1 MAPDALCTPFTHH
14 PADDSDS
21 WQRMIADSITTAE
34 GLAAHLPVDPDRIR
48 TVIQRYPMRITPY
61 YLALIRQQQ
70 DPIWRQAVPDPAE
83 IRDTDLAADGLGEE
97 PQSPVPN
104 LTHRYPDRVLFA
116 VSSQCAVYCRHC
128 MRKRKVGRPAGITAA
143 TRREGV
149 AYIRHHTEVR
159 DVILSG
165 GDPLM
170 LADEVIAALLA
181 ELRAIAHVETIRI
194 HSRVPCTL
202 PQRITPT
209 LVGILRR
216 FHPLFLNTH
225 FNHPAELTP
234 AAAQACAAL
243 ADGGIPLGCQTV
255 LLKGVNDHPAVMQS
269 LLRGLLKMRVKP
281 YYLHHPDPIRGTAH
295 FRLPV
300 RKGLEL
306 MRSLRG
312 AVSGMAIPQYMI
324 DLPGGGGKV
333 PLLPDYVQGADQN
346 RLRVANYRGEIY
358 EYPG

>member
-1 MAPDALCTPFTHH
+1 MIPDARCKPPHRH
-14 PADDSDS
+14 PADED
-21 WQRMIADSITTAE
+21 WQRLIADSITTSDD
-34 GLAAHLPVDPDRIR
+34 LAAHLPVDPARIEAVTR
-48 TVIQRYPMRITPY
+48 QYPMRINPY
-61 YLALIRQQQ
+61 YLSLIRQEL

-83 IRDTDLAADGLGEE
+83 LTDTQLPADGLGEE
-97 PQSPVPN
+97 LQSPVLN
-104 LTHRYPDRVLFA
+104 LIHRYPDRVVFA
-116 VSSQCAVYCRHC
+116 VSIRCAMYCRHC
-128 MRKRKVGRPAGITAA
+128 MRKRKVGNASGVTAKTRQAGI
-143 TRREGV
+143 
-149 AYIRHHTEVR
+149 AYIREHSEVK

-170 LADEVIAALLA
+170 LEDEVIASLLA
-181 ELRAIAHVETIRI
+181 AVRAIPHVETIRI
-194 HSRVPCTL
+194 HSRIPCTL
-202 PQRITPT
+202 PQRITPA

-234 AAAQACAAL
+234 EAARACAAL

-255 LLKGVNDHPAVMQS
+255 LLKGVNDHPAVMQA
-269 LLRGLLKMRVKP
+269 LLRGLLKMRVRP

-300 RKGLEL
+300 RRGLEL
-306 MRSLRG
+306 MKGLRG
-312 AVSGMAIPQYMI
+312 AVSGMAVPQYMI

-333 PLLPDYVQGADQN
+333 PLLPDYVQAVGPN
-346 RLRVANYRGEIY
+346 TLRVSNYRGDVY